1 MVGPTSKRYSCC
13 LGFCFVYYL
22 VTDLLIIL
30 TLNYLFTT
38 VAYWLRIRSV
48 SLGEIRT
55 IALGLDSAGFSLA
68 RSSSTPGFDSIRFVY
83 YSLTY
88 FLTYNTKVTYITYLL
103 PSNRLGLCLVA
114 FERLARNRLGWL
126 QFGSIWVF
134 GSTLRFDFLCALLIF
149 MI

>member
-103 PSNRLGLCLVA
+103 CLFTSFESPRSLLGGVRTIGS
-114 FERLARNRLGWL
+114 ESTRLASVRLD
-126 QFGSIWVF
+126 FGFW
-134 GSTLRFDFLCALLIF
+134 
-149 MI
+149 